1 MPEFLCRI
9 GNENGEI
16 VEQIFHATDEKILRE
31 DLEKKNCHVFEI
43 KKKGGP
49 LKLSSL
55 PIPGMKKKIKLQ
67 NFIIFNQELAVLLKA
82 GLPLLNCLDILIE
95 RIEDPVFRDSLQEVR
110 NQVQGGASLSEA
122 FALQGDLYP
131 KLYAPS
137 LTAGERSGELV
148 PVITRF
154 VAYMKKINAIRKKIL
169 ASLTYPAILITLS
182 IFLVNIVIFYA
193 LPKFISFYE
202 EFGEELPLPTTILRN
217 TSIFLRENSLFV
229 IGGIIIAYIAFTI
242 WRNSDQGEVIM
253 DRVKMKLPV
262 LGDVF
267 QIYHISQI
275 SRTLSTL
282 IAGGIPVVTSMEI
295 SSTATANTLISKS
308 IKKAAEEVREGKS
321 LFDSLGATGFML
333 PMALEMIK
341 VGESTGSL
349 ETMLTNIADFYDE
362 QIDQRLTTLVT
373 VFEPMILMFMGFLV
387 AGMLI
392 SIYLPIFRLVQA
404 VR

>member
-282 IAGGIPVVTSMEI
+282 IAGGIPDFGVLLQHADYTGEMLAYGDLRVVVADLIGIEI
-295 SSTATANTLISKS
+295 VGGPDVCPSSLKIIVIINMAQVLLSYGNVLDFQQHGLIFFRTMIGHQPKS
-308 IKKAAEEVREGKS
+308 
-321 LFDSLGATGFML
+321 
-333 PMALEMIK
+333 
-341 VGESTGSL
+341 
-349 ETMLTNIADFYDE
+349 
-362 QIDQRLTTLVT
+362 
-373 VFEPMILMFMGFLV
+373 
-387 AGMLI
+387 
-392 SIYLPIFRLVQA
+392 
-404 VR
+404 